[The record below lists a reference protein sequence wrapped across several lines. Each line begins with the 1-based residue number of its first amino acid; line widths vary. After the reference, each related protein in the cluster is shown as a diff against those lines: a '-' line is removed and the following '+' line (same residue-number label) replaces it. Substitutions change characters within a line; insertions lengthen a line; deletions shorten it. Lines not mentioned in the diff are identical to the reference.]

1 MKVHVEMGQEEFL
14 AFLKFQEERPKLI
27 AEIRKLKSELREFA
41 EEVDWAVTEEDG
53 EIRVNQKIAK
63 DLLRIAGKYL

>member
-14 AFLKFQEERPKLI
+14 AFLKFQEERPKLM
-27 AEIRKLKSELREFA
+27 AEIRQLKSELREFA

>member
-27 AEIRKLKSELREFA
+27 AEIRQLKSELRELA

-63 DLLRIAGKYL
+63 DLLRIAGKHL

>member
-27 AEIRKLKSELREFA
+27 AENRQLKSELHEFA
-41 EEVDWAVTEEDG
+41 EEVDWAVAEEDG

>member
-1 MKVHVEMGQEEFL
+1 MKVHVEMGQEELL

-27 AEIRKLKSELREFA
+27 SEIRQLKSELREFA

>member
-1 MKVHVEMGQEEFL
+1 MKVHVEMGQEELL
-14 AFLKFQEERPKLI
+14 AFLKFQDERPKLI
-27 AEIRKLKSELREFA
+27 AEIRQLKSDLREFA

>member
-27 AEIRKLKSELREFA
+27 TEIRQLKSELRELA

-63 DLLRIAGKYL
+63 DLLRIAGKHL

>member
-1 MKVHVEMGQEEFL
+1 MKVHVEMGQEELL
-14 AFLKFQEERPKLI
+14 AFLKFQDERPKLI
-27 AEIRKLKSELREFA
+27 AEIRQLKSDLREFA

-63 DLLRIAGKYL
+63 DLLRIAGKHL